1 MKKIFFCLI
10 AAMMVGVCGVSAQNP
25 YPEEDDPDAFVIP
38 VTYAG
43 ARPTLQDF
51 INSSFAEGIEYGLGE
66 VWGAVY
72 DAWEKYKKNQK
83 QDAGTKLTVD
93 GKNGYFKYEHV
104 YVNEETNEKSVLVA
118 EICYWNCADGKHKLY
133 CENVYCI
140 YDGKAIET
148 ECVGISFYAFNSA
161 TRKMT
166 HLHNETMGVQ
176 VKTGMEGVTSG
187 IDDGGLYVS
196 TNGERKYM
204 TREEF
209 DKWDSEFPI
218 VTYSLPQVGKDII
231 ATINNKPTGNEQV
244 VLKWNGFRFE

>member
-1 MKKIFFCLI
+1 MKKFFFCLI

-51 INSSFAEGIEYGLGE
+51 INSSFDFNAEYYGLGE
-66 VWGAVY
+66 VWGAVD
-72 DAWEKYKKNQK
+72 DAWTKYKKNQK
-83 QDAGTKLTVD
+83 QDADTKLTVD
-93 GKNGYFKYEHV
+93 GKNGYFKYERV
-104 YVNEETNEKSVLVA
+104 YVDEDTKDTSILVA
-118 EICYWNCADGKHKLY
+118 EICYWNCSDGKHKLY
-133 CENVYCI
+133 CENVSCFFN
-140 YDGKAIET
+140 GRAVGT
-148 ECVGISFYAFNSA
+148 EHVGISFYVFNSA

-166 HLHNETMGVQ
+166 HIHNDAMGVE
-176 VKTGMEGVTSG
+176 VNTG
-187 IDDGGLYVS
+187 
-196 TNGERKYM
+196 
-204 TREEF
+204 F
-209 DKWDSEFPI
+209 DKWDSECPI